1 MPKVE
6 KEQLLSQYIDNTSLT
21 LVGEE
26 GNGDKVMA
34 FFNYFFQIIGLEL
47 NWEKN
52 NSILAWGLAFSIKL
66 VVEIQVEMGNKRGVP
81 KIIGYDFQDK
91 PKGFGHGYLL
101 H

>member
-34 FFNYFFQIIGLEL
+34 FFNYFF
-47 NWEKN
+47 
-52 NSILAWGLAFSIKL
+52 
-66 VVEIQVEMGNKRGVP
+66 
-81 KIIGYDFQDK
+81 
-91 PKGFGHGYLL
+91 
-101 H
+101 